1 MLISHPEVKV
11 SSEINIFKKNAVSLY
26 HDDPDIFVNRIA
38 TMLIILSQTT
48 KNFKINDDT
57 ASILNSAIL
66 PAILKIE
73 SQIKMGLIYEKL
85 PSEVD
90 ISFLSFAEK
99 VAISFYISMGNSL
112 MQIAEK
118 VPNMGTIIKKQC

>member
-1 MLISHPEVKV
+1 
-11 SSEINIFKKNAVSLY
+11 
-26 HDDPDIFVNRIA
+26 
-38 TMLIILSQTT
+38 MLIILSQTT

-85 PSEVD
+85 PSEID
-90 ISFLSFAEK
+90 ISFLSLGEK
-99 VAISFYISMGNSL
+99 LAISFSRSTTNFTKHDCTRPAL
-112 MQIAEK
+112 RL
-118 VPNMGTIIKKQC
+118 